1 MNKLHLIISVPVIA
15 FTLGF
20 TTPEIDLHRNVR
32 EAYKIQQKKG
42 TEEHDY
48 KRWSKN
54 NKNDKLESFR
64 TRRSPRNKEFGKRL
78 RERFNQRYGDQ
89 RRVAQFYV
97 NSWFIASF
105 SLGLDDNTLL
115 RIKDV
120 YAKAISEVGLITKG
134 NKRRGRE
141 WREKQQNL
149 RKIHSTFDRE
159 LKGTLDPQQY
169 KKLKEMTSIDRQE
182 KKVDRGET

>member
-1 MNKLHLIISVPVIA
+1 MINLLHIASVPILA
-15 FTLGF
+15 FNLGF
-20 TTPEIDLHRNVR
+20 VNPQIDLNHNIR
-32 EAYKIQQKKG
+32 EKYKTQVIQQRHG
-42 TEEHDY
+42 TD
-48 KRWSKN
+48 
-54 NKNDKLESFR
+54 NKTDRLESFR
-64 TRRSPRNKEFGKRL
+64 TRRSPRNKEFVKKL
-78 RERFNQRYGDQ
+78 RERFNERYGDQ

-120 YAKAISEVGLITKG
+120 YAKAISDVGLITKG

-141 WREKQQNL
+141 WREKQQSL

>member
-1 MNKLHLIISVPVIA
+1 MKKLHYIISVPIIA
-15 FTLGF
+15 VTLGF
-20 TTPEIDLHRNVR
+20 TSPEIDLHRNVR
-32 EAYKIQQKKG
+32 EAYKVQQKKG
-42 TEEHDY
+42 T
-48 KRWSKN
+48 KQK
-54 NKNDKLESFR
+54 KDKLESFR

-120 YAKAISEVGLITKG
+120 YAKAISDVGLITKG

-141 WREKQQNL
+141 WREKQQSL

-169 KKLKEMTSIDRQE
+169 KKLKEMTTENGKDFYRQE
-182 KKVDRGET
+182 KKDDRGET